1 MKVLSTNDDFTAFLY
16 YVACQKRNLEDW
28 RFLHIH
34 IRENTTD
41 VSFDELEQFLV
52 FHIQNAKAF
61 LLKIPATNEFL
72 VFSHK
77 EDENTFN
84 KFERAAYENFNSQ
97 TLRVLSRGFERDG
110 LEVFSKIIKPH
121 VKSEQL
127 KADIAFKRMARP
139 ANSIVILDDDLMI
152 LKQMEKVLSGYGNVI
167 TCQDVKG
174 FQEAYV
180 THAPNVLFLDIHLRE
195 GKGNSI
201 LKGLKKTLDPQAHVI
216 MISSDTDQSV
226 ILDVKHAGADG
237 FVIKPINRTNLYQ
250 QLMKAETLVTKV

>member
-1 MKVLSTNDDFTAFLY
+1 MKALSIQDDFTPFLH
-16 YVACQKRNLEDW
+16 YVSCKKRNLEDW
-28 RFLHIH
+28 RFLHVKIQDG
-34 IRENTTD
+34 TTD
-41 VSFDELEQFLV
+41 LSFDELEQFLV
-52 FHIQNAKAF
+52 FHIQDARAF
-61 LLKIPATNEFL
+61 SLKMPSTQEFL

-84 KFERAAYENFNSQ
+84 KFERAAYENFDSNS
-97 TLRVLSRGFERDG
+97 LRAISRDFERDG
-110 LEVFSKIIKPH
+110 LEQFSKIIKPH
-121 VKSEQL
+121 IGNGDL
-127 KADIAFKRMARP
+127 KIDVAFKRMARQ
-139 ANSIVILDDDLMI
+139 ANSVIVLDDDLMI

-174 FQEAYV
+174 FQEAYI

-195 GKGNSI
+195 GKGNNI
-201 LKGLKKTLDPQAHVI
+201 LKGLKKSLDPNAHVI

-226 ILDVKHAGADG
+226 ILDIKHAGADG